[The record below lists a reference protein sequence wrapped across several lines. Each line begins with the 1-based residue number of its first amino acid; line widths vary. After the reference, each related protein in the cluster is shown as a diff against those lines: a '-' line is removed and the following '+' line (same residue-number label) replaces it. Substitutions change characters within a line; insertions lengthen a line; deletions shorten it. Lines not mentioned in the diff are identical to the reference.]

1 MMFTGDS
8 NGVLC
13 LWQTR
18 AEKKKKDGWFFFVI
32 FIQWNLNCKIPYF
45 KHFKCRPSVS
55 LVDLLEGRVL
65 DKEAWVAANFLDTP
79 WSPGLKKSSF
89 QEEILILAGKGLKY
103 D

>member
-1 MMFTGDS
+1 M
-8 NGVLC
+8 
-13 LWQTR
+13 
-18 AEKKKKDGWFFFVI
+18 
-32 FIQWNLNCKIPYF
+32 
-45 KHFKCRPSVS
+45 
-55 LVDLLEGRVL
+55 DLLEGRVL